1 MKNRK
6 IRSCRRGGALLALLL
21 LTAVLITG
29 CGTGISDPTKP
40 GTKPNTQPET
50 KEGTTSDMIQD
61 TTKKEE
67 TTAAPQN
74 QTEAKQKG
82 YVVVTDTVKADGS
95 TDVTKALQ
103 ELIDANPNRT
113 LFFPD
118 GTYLISSTLKTPA
131 DPMYAV
137 SLLLSDFAVI
147 KASPKWFSGNAMICL
162 GGKLP
167 ANSSGVCSN
176 YSLCGGVIDGSGIA
190 SAVSI
195 DSGRETR
202 IQNIAIKNALI
213 GIHIKH
219 GANNGSSDADIFNVT
234 ITGNGTALSTGI
246 LVEGYD
252 NTITNVR
259 IGNVQVGVRLK
270 SAANMLRNIH
280 PLFYSSYGNYETSY
294 GFWDETGT
302 NWYDFCYSDH
312 FRVGFKLAKNV
323 HSTFTNC
330 FVFWYDDNGAG
341 KDFVATAFE
350 ADGRFNSTVNGFK
363 AGFRNDRESCVLKV
377 GENGG
382 TGRLEM
388 MWVTGNSRAA
398 SFDVYRQYLK
408 E

>member
-1 MKNRK
+1 MKNRMT
-6 IRSCRRGGALLALLL
+6 RNRRRGGVLLALLL
-21 LTAVLITG
+21 LTAVLISG
-29 CGTGISDPTKP
+29 CGTGFSDPTAP
-40 GTKPNTQPET
+40 DTKTNTQPET
-50 KEGTTSDMIQD
+50 KKENTSD
-61 TTKKEE
+61 TTKDTTKREE
-67 TTAAPQN
+67 TTTAPQN

-103 ELIDANPNRT
+103 DLIDANPNRT

-118 GTYLISSTLKTPA
+118 GTYLISSPLKTPA

-147 KASPKWFSGNAMICL
+147 KASPKWFSSNAMICL

-167 ANSSGVCSN
+167 ANSSAAGSN
-176 YSLCGGVIDGSGIA
+176 YSLIGGVIDGSGIA

-213 GIHIKH
+213 GIHIKY
-219 GANNGSSDADIFNVT
+219 GANNGSSDADISNVS
-234 ITGNGTALSTGI
+234 IIGNGTALSTGI

-270 SAANMLRNIH
+270 SGANMLRNIH
-280 PLFYSSYGNYETSY
+280 PLFYSSYSNYETSY

-330 FVFWYDDNGAG
+330 YVFWYDDNGAG
-341 KDFVATAFE
+341 KDYVATAFE
-350 ADGRFNSTVNGFK
+350 ADGRFDSTVDGFK
-363 AGFRNDRESCVLKV
+363 AGFRDDRESCVLKV

-382 TGRLEM
+382 AGRMEL
-388 MWVTGNSRAA
+388 MWITGNSRAVA
-398 SFDVYRQYLK
+398 FDVYRQYLK
-408 E
+408 D

>member
-1 MKNRK
+1 M
-6 IRSCRRGGALLALLL
+6 IYSCGE
-21 LTAVLITG
+21 
-29 CGTGISDPTKP
+29 ISV
-40 GTKPNTQPET
+40 N
-50 KEGTTSDMIQD
+50 S
-61 TTKKEE
+61 
-67 TTAAPQN
+67 AP
-74 QTEAKQKG
+74 
-82 YVVVTDTVKADGS
+82 
-95 TDVTKALQ
+95 
-103 ELIDANPNRT
+103 
-113 LFFPD
+113 
-118 GTYLISSTLKTPA
+118 LKTPA
-131 DPMYAV
+131 DPLYAV

-147 KASPKWFSGNAMICL
+147 KASHKWFSSNAMICL

-167 ANSSGVCSN
+167 ANSSAACSN

-202 IQNIAIKNALI
+202 IQDIAIKNALI

-219 GANNGSSDADIFNVT
+219 GANNGSSDADLSNVS
-234 ITGNGTALSTGI
+234 IIGNGTTLSTGI

-270 SAANMLRNIH
+270 ASANMLRNIH
-280 PLFYSSYGNYETSY
+280 PLFYGSYGSYETSY
-294 GFWDETGT
+294 GFWDEAGT

-341 KDFVATAFE
+341 RNYVATAFE
-350 ADGRFNSTVNGFK
+350 ADGRFDSTVDGFK
-363 AGFRNDRESCVLKV
+363 VGFRSDRESCVLKV
-377 GENGG
+377 GESGG

>member
-1 MKNRK
+1 
-6 IRSCRRGGALLALLL
+6 
-21 LTAVLITG
+21 
-29 CGTGISDPTKP
+29 
-40 GTKPNTQPET
+40 
-50 KEGTTSDMIQD
+50 MIQD

-118 GTYLISSTLKTPA
+118 GTYLISSPLKTPA